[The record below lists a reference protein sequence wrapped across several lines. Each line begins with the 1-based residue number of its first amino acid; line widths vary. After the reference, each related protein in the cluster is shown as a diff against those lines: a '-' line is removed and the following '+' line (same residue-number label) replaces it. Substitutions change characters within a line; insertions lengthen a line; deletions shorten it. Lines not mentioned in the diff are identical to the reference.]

1 MPTSASK
8 KTNPIKLSLA
18 VQYATQADG
27 LPTRP
32 QIRRWVKAAL
42 SDVSAEITVRLV
54 DAEEGQA
61 LNRDY
66 RGKDYATNVLSF
78 GYDTSPLAGDLVLC
92 VPVVACEAQEQHKTL
107 LAHFAHLIVHG
118 TLHLQGFDHE
128 TAAQARIM
136 EARERE
142 IVMGLG
148 YADPYAAGD
157 Q

>member
-1 MPTSASK
+1 
-8 KTNPIKLSLA
+8 LA
-18 VQYATQADG
+18 VQYATQAQE

-32 QIRRWVKAAL
+32 QIRRWIKAAL
-42 SDVSAEITVRLV
+42 SGENAEITVRLV
-54 DAEEGQA
+54 DAKEGQA

-78 GYDTSPLAGDLVLC
+78 GYETSPLSGDLLLC
-92 VPVVACEAQEQHKTL
+92 APVVAREAEEQHKPL
-107 LAHFAHLIVHG
+107 LAHYAHLIVHG

-128 TAAQARIM
+128 TTAQARIM

-148 YADPYAAGD
+148 YPDPYVSGD
-157 Q
+157 